1 MPPSQVDVLGQRPR
15 QRTATVPS
23 DHSTPSAR
31 VPVPRTPDASVWRT
45 NRKSRGCRCIVFTSA
60 ALLGTRCLQQ
70 VWSVGCVN
78 SPQTTGRFLSV
89 RACTVP
95 FTLVSGGDPVAE
107 ATFGA
112 QLRECR
118 QAVGLSLRQ
127 LATRVGYDHSY
138 LSQVER
144 GQRPGSAELARLC
157 DRELGT
163 GNELTSTFE
172 HRRRSTPAAC
182 SPGDHF
188 GPADALE
195 AAWRGLVAAFGGTAA
210 TAALGDFRS
219 VPPARLLPE
228 LITDLRTASSAVVAA
243 QLSVLTAETLTS
255 LGQSSTARRWWQAAR
270 TAADNSADASVLSS
284 VLAREAI
291 SGLAE
296 RRPLPQLLATA
307 DEAVAIAAGGA
318 AVQALAARALALAEL
333 RRHGEAHRA
342 LQELIGVA
350 DELPSAST
358 SSGPLSDW
366 APYEVHGAEGLVC
379 VRLGY
384 GAAGCVLV
392 ARAIE
397 LCPEDWLGERARLQM
412 RLAECLVVDGE
423 VAAGVALALRLLVE
437 LPDEWHTYYL
447 YDDAE
452 RVLSA
457 VRTRQP
463 GMAAT
468 LQELVGRR
476 PYLDSRSVGTGSSPY
491 R

>member
-1 MPPSQVDVLGQRPR
+1 M
-15 QRTATVPS
+15 
-23 DHSTPSAR
+23 
-31 VPVPRTPDASVWRT
+31 
-45 NRKSRGCRCIVFTSA
+45 
-60 ALLGTRCLQQ
+60 
-70 VWSVGCVN
+70 
-78 SPQTTGRFLSV
+78 SV
-89 RACTVP
+89 RACTVR

-163 GNELTSTFE
+163 GNELTGTFE
-172 HRRRSTPAAC
+172 QRRRSTPAALA
-182 SPGDHF
+182 
-188 GPADALE
+188 PADPLE
-195 AAWRGLVAAFGGTAA
+195 PAEPLAAADRVQSADPLAAADPLSAAWHGLVTAFGGTDT

-228 LITDLRTASSAVVAA
+228 LITDLRMAPAQSAVVAA
-243 QLSVLTAETLTS
+243 QLSVLTAQTLTS
-255 LGQSSTARRWWQAAR
+255 LGQPSTARRWWQAAR
-270 TAADNSADASVLSS
+270 TAADSSADTSVQSS
-284 VLAREAI
+284 VRAREAI

-296 RRPLPQLLATA
+296 RRPLTQLLETA
-307 DEAVAIAAGGA
+307 DEALAVASGGA
-318 AVQALAARALALAEL
+318 VVQAHAARAWVLAEL
-333 RRHGEAHRA
+333 RHHGQAHRA

-366 APYEVHGAEGLVC
+366 APYEVHGVEGRVC
-379 VRLGY
+379 ASLGY
-384 GAAGCVLV
+384 GAAGCVLL

-412 RLAECLVVDGE
+412 GLAECLVVDGE
-423 VAAGVALALRLLVE
+423 VAAGVALALRVLVE

-447 YDDAE
+447 YDDAA
-452 RVLSA
+452 RVLNA

-468 LQELVGRR
+468 LQELLGRR
-476 PYLDSRSVGTGSSPY
+476 PYLDSRSVGTGSSSLL
-491 R
+491 